1 MNFAIANKAMKRPYY
16 IFSSGK
22 LMKKQNTLF
31 FLPYK
36 EEEQLLEQL
45 DQPREETVDW
55 ELITEAGDFKKEFD
69 SLNKRVIPIDDVD
82 SLMIFGEINFNAR
95 MLQFL
100 SKKNIP
106 AHLFNHY
113 GFYNGSYY
121 PREYLLSGFLL
132 VNQVDHYKNATK
144 RMRLALQFVLGSAY
158 NMLRNLK
165 YYNERKG
172 DISKSISQI
181 ERHLESV
188 PLAQDIHELMGLE
201 GNIRQAYYAAFPI
214 ILGEKY
220 DFEKRVRNPPDNAVN
235 ALISFG
241 NAMVYSTCLTEI
253 YRTQLSPLISF
264 LHEPGDRRFSLALDL
279 AEIFKP
285 LLADRIIFT
294 CLNQGQLKHSHFDT
308 SLNFCH
314 LSPLGRK
321 IFVKAF
327 EEKLQ
332 TTIMHRTLKRKVSY
346 RRLIRLECYKLVKHI
361 TNTEPYHPFKAWW

>member
-1 MNFAIANKAMKRPYY
+1 MKRPYY

-22 LMKKQNTLF
+22 LMRKQNTLF

-36 EEEQLLEQL
+36 EEEELLEQTDQNESDEL
-45 DQPREETVDW
+45 DWQ
-55 ELITEAGDFKKEFD
+55 LITEAGKFKKEFD

-100 SKKNIP
+100 SKNNIP
-106 AHLFNHY
+106 AHLFNYY

-132 VNQVDHYKNATK
+132 VNQVDHYKNSKK
-144 RMRLALQFVLGSAY
+144 RMRLALQFVMGSGY

-165 YYNERKG
+165 YYNDRAG
-172 DISKSISQI
+172 DLTKFIIRI
-181 ERHLESV
+181 ESHMDEV
-188 PLAQDIHELMGLE
+188 PLAEDIHQLMGLE
-201 GNIRQAYYAAFPI
+201 GNIRQAYYSAFPI

-220 DFEKRVRNPPDNAVN
+220 DFEKRIKHPPDNAVN

-241 NAMVYSTCLTEI
+241 NAMVYSACLTEI

-264 LHEPGDRRFSLALDL
+264 LHEPGDRRYSLALDL

-285 LLADRIIFT
+285 LLADRVIFT
-294 CLNQGQLKHSHFDT
+294 CLNQGRIKHTDFEKD
-308 SLNFCH
+308 LNFCH
-314 LSPLGRK
+314 LNKKGRK
-321 IFVKAF
+321 TFVKAF
-327 EEKLQ
+327 EDKLN
-332 TTIMHRTLKRKVSY
+332 TTIMHRKLNRKVSY

-361 TNTEPYHPFKAWW
+361 TDAEPYKPFKAWW

>member
-1 MNFAIANKAMKRPYY
+1 MKRPYY

-22 LMKKQNTLF
+22 LMQKQNTLF

-36 EEEQLLEQL
+36 EEELLLEEL
-45 DQPREETVDW
+45 AQPKDESINW
-55 ELITEAGDFKKEFD
+55 ELITEAGTFKKEFE

-100 SKKNIP
+100 SKNNIP
-106 AHLFNHY
+106 AHLFNYY

-121 PREYLLSGFLL
+121 PREYLHSGYLL
-132 VNQVDHYKNATK
+132 VNQVEYYKSASK
-144 RMRLALQFVLGSAY
+144 RMGLAVQFVLGAAY

-165 YYNERKG
+165 YYDGRVG
-172 DISKSISQI
+172 DISESINRI
-181 ERHLESV
+181 EEYLGSV
-188 PLAQDIHELMGLE
+188 PLAQDIQELMGLE
-201 GNIRQAYYAAFPI
+201 GNIRQAYYAAFSI
-214 ILGEKY
+214 ILGDKY
-220 DFEKRVRNPPDNAVN
+220 DFKKRVRNPPDNAVN

-241 NAMVYSTCLTEI
+241 NAMVYTACLTEI

-264 LHEPGDRRFSLALDL
+264 LHEPGVRRYSLALDL

-285 LLADRIIFT
+285 LLADRVIFS
-294 CLNQGQLKHSHFDT
+294 CLNQGRIKHNDFDRD
-308 SLNFCH
+308 LNFCH
-314 LSPLGRK
+314 LSASGRK

-332 TTIMHRTLKRKVSY
+332 TTIMHRKLKRKVSY
-346 RRLIRLECYKLVKHI
+346 RRLIRLECYKLIKHI
-361 TNTEPYHPFKAWW
+361 TKAEPYTPFKAWW